1 MERSGRAKW
10 AGRPKAAQTR
20 ARAGGRRE
28 RAGGPG
34 SPRAVPGGTRLSAA
48 RLTVRREHAMHARGR
63 GRDAVHA
70 RGPRWTQAEL
80 APTWRLRGCHAGRR
94 EVDDDPAANGRRAAV
109 ASGGANHGDT
119 GKSVHTGRLHVTR
132 GDEPTARIRRRLLD
146 GGGLRRRQPAA
157 GEEGNGDEVTRGR
170 FPAVRASTR
179 LRELDASVGL
189 NGATPSEA
197 GDERVLRSSGGD
209 GGEHTASDGNEEGE
223 GAAEVPFRVLERTGS
238 PGAWRRTA
246 EARQSTGAAAT
257 RRDDTGDRRGLAR
270 QRVTA
275 AATGRSATRH
285 ARAGNNGRRGW
296 AAGPGDADGAD
307 DAARAG
313 NHAGARASDG
323 ARGRLCERGARAR
336 GGGARRGS
344 RTREQRAGGGVRAKR
359 AGEGRGPGERGGERE
374 RERESAREREGRG
387 RDGPSGIR
395 PIEPGGGKLDF
406 WGGIRL
412 GRNWIRN

>member
-48 RLTVRREHAMHARGR
+48 RLTVRREHATHARGR

-70 RGPRWTQAEL
+70 RGPRWTQVRRAHAQPHGSRWIARTRRDRPGSARPGLAKL

-94 EVDDDPAANGRRAAV
+94 EVDDDPAANGRRAAA

-119 GKSVHTGRLHVTR
+119 GNSEHTGRLHVTR
-132 GDEPTARIRRRLLD
+132 GGEPTARIRRRLLD

-189 NGATPSEA
+189 GGTTPSEA

-209 GGEHTASDGNEEGE
+209 GGEHTASDGNG
-223 GAAEVPFRVLERTGS
+223 
-238 PGAWRRTA
+238 
-246 EARQSTGAAAT
+246 
-257 RRDDTGDRRGLAR
+257 
-270 QRVTA
+270 
-275 AATGRSATRH
+275 
-285 ARAGNNGRRGW
+285 
-296 AAGPGDADGAD
+296 
-307 DAARAG
+307 
-313 NHAGARASDG
+313 
-323 ARGRLCERGARAR
+323 R
-336 GGGARRGS
+336 GG
-344 RTREQRAGGGVRAKR
+344 AG
-359 AGEGRGPGERGGERE
+359 
-374 RERESAREREGRG
+374 
-387 RDGPSGIR
+387 
-395 PIEPGGGKLDF
+395 
-406 WGGIRL
+406 
-412 GRNWIRN
+412 